1 MPRSAQERPLRWGYE
16 YNGTSSIV
24 PSCRRRAPLELGGV
38 RSLLFGVAVVFQV
51 CTAPAPVSAAE
62 SVPSRQSPSVSMG
75 EVREA
80 LQAIVAGAVDV
91 HFSLPREQPIAY
103 ALAFEF
109 ADEVAG
115 RCPGILPRDFAQQR
129 DALWWAYV
137 HYAFWKRDAA
147 RARQM
152 LGAWTLVAA
161 GLRAVAMDSGGNYPA
176 MERRKAIEPDVAS
189 LAASLLAITGGC
201 GSAAMKAAA
210 DNLKA
215 VGTFGTLARH
225 ALPATL
231 LRREE
236 TANRLGFVCYYRSDE
251 PATVSTQG
259 YRNPTLFSLGQETP
273 LGEFLDYIQR
283 YNEGGRN
290 RAGMIVAPPFIRSD
304 CPLTIDPDFTV
315 SREYVLPAP
324 TMPSGSAAERIAGY
338 FVDDYLPQFGVK
350 STGNP
355 LRLDQAGLAKLRQEI
370 IRFES
375 IVVSME
381 DVDARIA
388 AHLKDE
394 QRRGVRSPAE
404 PQWRM
409 RQRFESS
416 IRIQRYKAAGGTA
429 LFELATRENG
439 VPNYLVARDVE
450 VMAAM
455 RGAAP
460 N

>member
-1 MPRSAQERPLRWGYE
+1 LYSA
-16 YNGTSSIV
+16 
-24 PSCRRRAPLELGGV
+24 
-38 RSLLFGVAVVFQV
+38 RSLLFLAALGFQV
-51 CTAPAPVSAAE
+51 CIAPARVSAAE
-62 SVPSRQSPSVSMG
+62 SMPSRQNPSVSMG
-75 EVREA
+75 EIREA
-80 LQAIVAGAVDV
+80 LQAIVAGTVDV
-91 HFSLPREQPIAY
+91 HFSLPRQQPTAY

-129 DALWWAYV
+129 DALWWAFV

-147 RARQM
+147 GAGQM
-152 LGAWTLVAA
+152 SRGWTLVAA
-161 GLRAVAMDSGGNYPA
+161 GLRAVAMDTGGNYPV
-176 MERRKAIEPDVAS
+176 MEQRKTIEPDVSS
-189 LAASLLAITGGC
+189 LAASLLALTGGC

-215 VGTFGTLARH
+215 VGTFGKLARH
-225 ALPATL
+225 GLPATL

-259 YRNPTLFSLGQETP
+259 YRNPTLLSLGQETP
-273 LGEFLDYIQR
+273 LGEYLDYIRR
-283 YNEGGRN
+283 YNEGGRD
-290 RAGMIVAPPFIRSD
+290 RAGMVIAPPLIRSD

-315 SREYVLPAP
+315 SREYVLAAP
-324 TMPSGSAAERIAGY
+324 TMPSGSAAERMAGY
-338 FVDDYLPQFGVK
+338 FVDDYLPQFGVR

-355 LRLDQAGLAKLRQEI
+355 LRLDQAGLAQLRAEI

-375 IVVSME
+375 IVVSVAE
-381 DVDARIA
+381 VDARIA

-404 PQWRM
+404 PRWRM

-416 IRIQRYKAAGGTA
+416 IRIAKYKAAGGTA

-439 VPNYLVARDVE
+439 VPNYLAARDVD

-460 N
+460 D